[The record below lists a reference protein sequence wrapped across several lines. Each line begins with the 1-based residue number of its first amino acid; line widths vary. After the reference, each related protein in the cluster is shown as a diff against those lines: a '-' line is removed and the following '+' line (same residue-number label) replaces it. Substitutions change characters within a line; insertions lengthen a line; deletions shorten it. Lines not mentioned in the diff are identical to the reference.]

1 MVNIFDKS
9 PDLIETEQFLAQ
21 INEQL
26 AQKTFDSQDSEL
38 LQKMVEALADK
49 RGMIR
54 LGFVEAFGKIG
65 KPVSPFLSEAI
76 ANHPNPVVR
85 RSAGKGLAKV
95 QDPSAIPTLI
105 NALLN
110 DEDTVVKSSSAGALA
125 KMGAIAVKPLL
136 EIIEGDYPGTS
147 KGQASWALGFIG
159 AEGIE
164 ELLLAYQ
171 SDNRD
176 VRIGVVGALGRIA
189 ETKWDE
195 RLKDVLFSALED
207 QDLEVRLEAI
217 TALRTVPPEFSLP
230 KLIALLDEPNL
241 ELSKAAFLALGK
253 LGDKQALPY
262 LEAKLND
269 TRSGISQL
277 AKIAIS
283 QIKDVDES

>member
-1 MVNIFDKS
+1 MVNISEKL
-9 PDLIETEQFLAQ
+9 PDPIETEQLLEQ

-26 AQKTFDSQDSEL
+26 AQKTFNSQDSEL
-38 LQKMVEALADK
+38 LQQMVEALADK

-54 LGFVEAFGKIG
+54 LGFVEAFGQIG
-65 KPVSPFLSEAI
+65 KPITPFLLEAL

-85 RSAGKGLAKV
+85 RSAGKGLAKI
-95 QDPSAIPTLI
+95 QEPESIPTLI

-125 KMGAIAVKPLL
+125 KMGALAVKPLL

-189 ETKWDE
+189 ESRWDE
-195 RLKDVLFSALED
+195 SLEEVLFSALED
-207 QDLEVRLEAI
+207 RDIEVRLEAI
-217 TALRTVPPEFSLP
+217 AALSRIPPGLALA
-230 KLIALLDEPNL
+230 KLIPLLDESNL

-253 LGDKQALPY
+253 LGDKEALPY
-262 LEAKLND
+262 LEAKLKDN
-269 TRSGISQL
+269 RPGISQV

-283 QIKDVDES
+283 QIK

>member
-1 MVNIFDKS
+1 MVNISEKL
-9 PDLIETEQFLAQ
+9 PDPIETEQLLEQ

-26 AQKTFDSQDSEL
+26 AQKTFNSQDSEL
-38 LQKMVEALADK
+38 LQQMVEALADK

-54 LGFVEAFGKIG
+54 LGFVEAFGQIG
-65 KPVSPFLSEAI
+65 KPITPFLLEAL

-85 RSAGKGLAKV
+85 RSAGKGLAKI
-95 QDPSAIPTLI
+95 QEPDSIPTLI

-125 KMGAIAVKPLL
+125 KMGALAVKPLL
-136 EIIEGDYPGTS
+136 EIIEGNYPGTS

-164 ELLLAYQ
+164 ELLLAYR
-171 SDNRD
+171 SDNTD

-189 ETKWDE
+189 ESRWD
-195 RLKDVLFSALED
+195 KDLEQVLFSALED
-207 QDLEVRLEAI
+207 RDVEVRLEAI
-217 TALRTVPPEFSLP
+217 AALSRIPPGLALA
-230 KLIALLDEPNL
+230 KLIPLLDESNL

-253 LGDKQALPY
+253 LGDKEALPY
-262 LEAKLND
+262 LEAKLEDN
-269 TRSGISQL
+269 RPGISQV

-283 QIKDVDES
+283 QIQ